1 MYCFSFVYF
10 LDGMAGGAV
19 PDVSPWIFSF
29 STLFIWSFR
38 RSFQDRSKYLAAE
51 ISQWP
56 QINPYSNGV
65 GTLRGSDTLD
75 AQAIL
80 PAIAAE
86 QIISFAFFALEYLD
100 SHLN

>member
-1 MYCFSFVYF
+1 
-10 LDGMAGGAV
+10 MAWPV
-19 PDVSPWIFSF
+19 PDVSPWIF

-75 AQAIL
+75 AQIL

-86 QIISFAFFALEYLD
+86 QIISFAFFPTHNH
-100 SHLN
+100 S